1 MSNLRRN
8 RILTLCAAGGAV
20 LASMTGAAIALA
32 VRADDTQTER
42 AVADLAPTQGQKV
55 HGQVVFERKGGAVEV
70 IAKLEGL
77 TPGTHGFHVHEV
89 GDCSAPDASSAKG
102 HFNPGN
108 QPHGSRE
115 ADQRHEG
122 DLGNIDADASGK
134 AQAKLVDR
142 KLTLEGPGSIV
153 GKAVIVHEKAD
164 DFKTQPTGDA
174 GGRVACGVVKAAP
187 KTR

>member
-8 RILTLCAAGGAV
+8 RILTLSATGAAV
-20 LASMTGAAIALA
+20 LASVAGAAIARA
-32 VRADDTQTER
+32 VRADDAPTR
-42 AVADLAPTQGQKV
+42 AVADLSPTQGQKV
-55 HGQVVFERKGGAVEV
+55 HGQVVFERKSGGVEV
-70 IAKLEGL
+70 VAKLEGL

-102 HFNPGN
+102 HFNPGQ
-108 QPHGSRE
+108 QPHGARD
-115 ADQRHEG
+115 AAQRHEG
-122 DLGNIDADASGK
+122 DLGNITADASGK
-134 AQAKLVDR
+134 AEAKLVDS
-142 KLTLEGPGSIV
+142 KLSFDGAQSIV

-187 KTR
+187 KTE

>member
-8 RILTLCAAGGAV
+8 RILTLCAAGAAV
-20 LASMTGAAIALA
+20 LASVTGAAIALA
-32 VRADDTQTER
+32 VRADGATER

-55 HGQVVFERKGGAVEV
+55 HGTVSFERKSGGVEV
-70 IAKLEGL
+70 VATIEGL

-102 HFNPGN
+102 HFNPGGH
-108 QPHGSRE
+108 PHGARD
-115 ADQRHEG
+115 AAQRHEG
-122 DLGNIDADASGK
+122 DLGNVTADASGK
-134 AQAKLVDR
+134 AEARLVDS
-142 KLTLEGPGSIV
+142 KLALDGANSIV

-174 GGRVACGVVKAAP
+174 GGRVACGVVKAAA
-187 KTR
+187 KR